1 MMSSKNAAAARRD
14 EIIAE
19 NINFMY
25 GRSKENAA
33 ADSDKRSFVK
43 SNKFIDPFD
52 TINDFTGTNSF
63 LLPSFTTDVFVS
75 GETEPYP
82 SYEHALQASR
92 FSLIEERDKIRNTPL
107 IRDVKKM
114 TPKFKSNR
122 GEQWKQE
129 CLSTAERLLRDKFM
143 RNKELTSL
151 LKATRKKSLV
161 YANTYGEHFWGS
173 PVDNPSRGQNHLGSL
188 LEKIRNDIIKG
199 EDIDLWLTTQIKIVG
214 SNEADI
220 KLQVEKNGEI
230 ISDDCQVFERRPKLF
245 LGKAESNDIVTA
257 HSSTSRT
264 HAAIVV
270 GILHGAAGK
279 SASEGFLVSVRSVND
294 CPDGDDFER
303 LKNLHLLTQIF
314 IFSQEFEHTLSI
326 FFHLMALLLM
336 APESVPTSSHLS
348 RKVH

>member
-1 MMSSKNAAAARRD
+1 MSSKNAAAARRD

-43 SNKFIDPFD
+43 SNKFLDPFD
-52 TINDFTGTNSF
+52 TINDFTGTNTF
-63 LLPSFTTDVFVS
+63 LSPSFATDVFLS

-114 TPKFKSNR
+114 TPKFKSNK
-122 GEQWKQE
+122 GELWKQE
-129 CLSTAERLLRDKFM
+129 CLSTAERLLRDKFI
-143 RNKELTSL
+143 RNKELTNL
-151 LKATRKKSLV
+151 LKATGKKSLV

-214 SNEADI
+214 SNEVDI
-220 KLQVEKNGEI
+220 KLQVEKNGEV

-264 HAAIVV
+264 HAALVI
-270 GILHGAAGK
+270 GTLQGAAG
-279 SASEGFLVSVRSVND
+279 
-294 CPDGDDFER
+294 
-303 LKNLHLLTQIF
+303 IF
-314 IFSQEFEHTLSI
+314 TY
-326 FFHLMALLLM
+326 
-336 APESVPTSSHLS
+336 
-348 RKVH
+348 

>member
-1 MMSSKNAAAARRD
+1 MSSKNAAAARRD

-43 SNKFIDPFD
+43 SNKFLDPFD
-52 TINDFTGTNSF
+52 TINDFTGTHVF
-63 LLPSFTTDVFVS
+63 LLPSFATDVFLS

-114 TPKFKSNR
+114 TPKLKSNR

-129 CLSTAERLLRDKFM
+129 CLSTAERLLRDKFI
-143 RNKELTSL
+143 RNKELTNL
-151 LKATRKKSLV
+151 LKATGKKSLV

-188 LEKIRNDIIKG
+188 LEKIRNDIVRG

-214 SNEADI
+214 SNEVDI
-220 KLQVEKNGEI
+220 KLQVEKNGEV

-245 LGKAESNDIVTA
+245 MGKAESNDIVTA

-264 HAAIVV
+264 HAALVI
-270 GILHGAAGK
+270 GALHGGAG
-279 SASEGFLVSVRSVND
+279 
-294 CPDGDDFER
+294 
-303 LKNLHLLTQIF
+303 
-314 IFSQEFEHTLSI
+314 EFPSNE
-326 FFHLMALLLM
+326 
-336 APESVPTSSHLS
+336 
-348 RKVH
+348 